1 MFFWVENAIKLIN
14 SCLLIIKVLKIQDGC
29 RISRQQNVS
38 ATDVTFL
45 LMCFDSWEMP
55 F

>member
-1 MFFWVENAIKLIN
+1 MFLWVENAMQLVN

-38 ATDVTFL
+38 ATDVLFL
-45 LMCFDSWEMP
+45 LML
-55 F
+55 